1 MRRLA
6 VFAGMM
12 ALAAA
17 LAACS
22 SSSSSGTMAAKATP
36 TAMSGTETIT
46 AVSSG
51 KTAAHMLASNSNA
64 PLTFPKLVLTGPVT
78 TSVSPFALGGPSK
91 GQATFKTPAGNLVV
105 THSSGNSGSGKAVWT
120 RSGNVCTFHQV
131 FSKGTYVVDG
141 AKSTGK
147 FAGATGS
154 GTFTISAVA
163 PMDLMHGQTK
173 CTAKDTGNPMASG
186 TAVTFHASGPLTVKH

>member
-1 MRRLA
+1 MRKLTALSAIVVLA
-6 VFAGMM
+6 G
-12 ALAAA
+12 A

-22 SSSSSGTMAAKATP
+22 SSSSSGTPAAKP
-36 TAMSGTETIT
+36 TASTMSGTETINAT
-46 AVSSG
+46 VSG
-51 KTAAHMLASNSNA
+51 KMAAHMLVSSSNA
-64 PLTFPKLVLTGPVT
+64 PLQFPKITFTGPVV
-78 TSVSPFALGGPSK
+78 TSLSPFTLGGPNK
-91 GQATFKTPAGNLVV
+91 GLAEFKTPAGTLAVDH
-105 THSSGNSGSGKAVWT
+105 TSGNNGGGKAVWT

-163 PMDLMHGQTK
+163 TMDLMHGTK
-173 CTAKDTGNPMASG
+173 CTTKGTGNPMASG
-186 TAVTFHASGPLTVKH
+186 TAITFHASGPLTVKH